1 MAKKIIDQLVDYILA
16 APDASLPSEV
26 VQKAKNHLL
35 DTLAAIVSGS
45 QLTPG
50 RLGLEYAR
58 SEGGKPEALVMGSDL
73 LTTATLAAFA
83 NGISAHADESD
94 DSNDRLHPGCAVVP
108 AAWAVAER
116 EKQSG
121 RSLLTAVVLG
131 YEISCRFHKA
141 LATKSTTFSGTFGAA
156 VAAGSLLRFDA
167 LRNRYLFSYA
177 AQQAS
182 GSNAWIADDEH
193 IEKAFDYGGITGRN
207 GVMAALLVQAGFTGN
222 RDVFEGDRSFL
233 QDYPPADPSQLTS
246 DLGDRYEMTR
256 GLIKKFP
263 VGAPMQEAVEAMHR
277 LIERHKIRAADV
289 VKVVIRLPERA
300 AQTVN
305 NRHMPDV
312 NVQYILAVTLLDG
325 RLSFEAAHD
334 YQRMQR
340 PDVQAMKARVH
351 LEVDLEMDRVG
362 PRYQAVVE
370 VSTTSGQQLREHI
383 VNVRGRPENP
393 MSPAEVEEKA
403 RALMA
408 PVLGND
414 RVDRLFDAI
423 RTIEGVADISSLR
436 PLLLKL

>member
-1 MAKKIIDQLVDYILA
+1 MAKKIIDQLVDYMLA
-16 APDASLPSEV
+16 ARDASLPSEV

-50 RLGLEYAR
+50 RLGLEYTR

-207 GVMAALLVQAGFTGN
+207 GVMAALLVHAGFTGN
-222 RDVFEGDRSFL
+222 RDVFEGDRNFL
-233 QDYPPADPSQLTS
+233 QDYPPAEARQLTS
-246 DLGDRYEMTR
+246 DLGTRYEMTR

-289 VKVVIRLPERA
+289 VKVIVRLPERA

-325 RLSFEAAHD
+325 RLSFAAAHD
-334 YQRMQR
+334 YERMQR
-340 PDVQAMKARVH
+340 PDVQAMKARVN

-362 PRYQAVVE
+362 PRYQALVE
-370 VSTTSGQQLREHI
+370 VSTTGGQQLREHI

-393 MSPAEVEEKA
+393 MSPEEVEKKA
-403 RALMA
+403 RELMA
-408 PVLGND
+408 PVLGDD
-414 RVDRLFDAI
+414 RADRLFDAI
-423 RTIEGVADISSLR
+423 RNLEAVTDISSLR
-436 PLLLKL
+436 PLLMKA

>member
-1 MAKKIIDQLVDYILA
+1 
-16 APDASLPSEV
+16 
-26 VQKAKNHLL
+26 
-35 DTLAAIVSGS
+35 
-45 QLTPG
+45 
-50 RLGLEYAR
+50 
-58 SEGGKPEALVMGSDL
+58 
-73 LTTATLAAFA
+73 
-83 NGISAHADESD
+83 
-94 DSNDRLHPGCAVVP
+94 
-108 AAWAVAER
+108 
-116 EKQSG
+116 
-121 RSLLTAVVLG
+121 
-131 YEISCRFHKA
+131 
-141 LATKSTTFSGTFGAA
+141 
-156 VAAGSLLRFDA
+156 
-167 LRNRYLFSYA
+167 
-177 AQQAS
+177 
-182 GSNAWIADDEH
+182 
-193 IEKAFDYGGITGRN
+193 
-207 GVMAALLVQAGFTGN
+207 
-222 RDVFEGDRSFL
+222 L
-233 QDYPPADPSQLTS
+233 QDYPPAEPSQLTS

-312 NVQYILAVTLLDG
+312 NVQYILAVTLLEG
-325 RLSFEAAHD
+325 RLGFEAAHD

-351 LEVDLEMDRVG
+351 LEIDLEMDRVG
-362 PRYQAVVE
+362 PRYQALVE

-393 MSPAEVEEKA
+393 MSATEVEEKA

-408 PVLGND
+408 PVLGNE

>member
-1 MAKKIIDQLVDYILA
+1 MAKKIIDQLVDYMLA
-16 APDASLPSEV
+16 ARDASLPGEV

-45 QLTPG
+45 QLAPG
-50 RLGLEYAR
+50 RLGLEYTR

-207 GVMAALLVQAGFTGN
+207 GVMAALLVHAGFTGN
-222 RDVFEGDRSFL
+222 RDVFESDRNFL

-246 DLGDRYEMTR
+246 ELGTRYEMTR

-289 VKVVIRLPERA
+289 VKVLVRLPERA

-312 NVQYILAVTLLDG
+312 NVQYILATTVLDG
-325 RLSFEAAHD
+325 RLSFAAAHD
-334 YQRMQR
+334 YERMQR
-340 PDVQAMKARVH
+340 PDVQALKARVH

-362 PRYQAVVE
+362 PRYQALVE
-370 VSTTSGQQLREHI
+370 VSTTGGQQLREHI
-383 VNVRGRPENP
+383 VDVRGRPENP
-393 MSPAEVEEKA
+393 MSPEEVEEKA

-408 PVLGND
+408 PVLGDD
-414 RVDRLFDAI
+414 RADRLFDAI
-423 RTIEGVADISSLR
+423 RNLEAVTDISGLR
-436 PLLLKL
+436 PLLMKA

>member
-1 MAKKIIDQLVDYILA
+1 MAKKIIDQLVDYMLA
-16 APDASLPSEV
+16 ARDASLPSEV

-50 RLGLEYAR
+50 RLGLEYTR

-207 GVMAALLVQAGFTGN
+207 GVMAALLVHAGFTGN
-222 RDVFEGDRSFL
+222 RDVFEGDRNFL
-233 QDYPPADPSQLTS
+233 QDYPPAEPRQLTS
-246 DLGDRYEMTR
+246 DLGTRYEMTR

-289 VKVVIRLPERA
+289 VKVIVRLPERA

-325 RLSFEAAHD
+325 RLSFAAAHD
-334 YQRMQR
+334 YERMQR
-340 PDVQAMKARVH
+340 PDVQAMKARVN

-362 PRYQAVVE
+362 PRYQALVE
-370 VSTTSGQQLREHI
+370 VSTTGGQQFREHI

-393 MSPAEVEEKA
+393 MSPEEVEKKA
-403 RALMA
+403 RELMA
-408 PVLGND
+408 PVLGDD
-414 RVDRLFDAI
+414 RADRLFDAI
-423 RTIEGVADISSLR
+423 RNLEAVTDISSLR
-436 PLLLKL
+436 PLLMKA